1 MVANIRSTHSPT
13 FLEQWGGMKLYAAP
27 LNFRMIAEE
36 FSVPTDFSQEVLDE
50 AQAAQDRY
58 VTQRRDARDIPLV
71 TIDPKGSMDLDQA
84 VCIEAR
90 NGGYRVFYAI
100 ADVAAF
106 VEPGSALEDET
117 FRRGQTIYLPDE
129 PARLHP
135 PQLSEDKASLLA
147 DVDRPA
153 VLWTI
158 DLDSAGEV
166 EDFTVERA
174 LVRSRAR
181 LDYEG
186 VHEDLAAGRLH
197 SSIALLP
204 QVGKL
209 RQASSLHREA
219 INLRLPS
226 QSVEE
231 FEEDGQ
237 HRYELVIEPRYEVM
251 DYNSEISLL
260 TGMCAGQLMES
271 KGIGLLR
278 TLPAAT
284 REAEEEFRSEVEE
297 LGFALGEGSIT
308 EFLQGL
314 DADSPRGMAAMREA
328 QRLLRG
334 AGYVWLQDGEAEVH
348 AGIGGYYAHVTAP
361 LRRLADRFA
370 TEVCLA
376 FANEQKVPEW
386 VSARAGDLVETM
398 SSTSRLAS
406 QVDKACLN
414 LTEATVLAPWV
425 GSNFEA
431 IVVQGGAKREKARLF
446 VAQPPVFA
454 EAVGNPETGGQVTV
468 SLVKADVQ
476 TRELLFAW
484 PAD

>member
-1 MVANIRSTHSPT
+1 M
-13 FLEQWGGMKLYAAP
+13 
-27 LNFRMIAEE
+27 
-36 FSVPTDFSQEVLDE
+36 
-50 AQAAQDRY
+50 
-58 VTQRRDARDIPLV
+58 
-71 TIDPKGSMDLDQA
+71 
-84 VCIEAR
+84 
-90 NGGYRVFYAI
+90 
-100 ADVAAF
+100 
-106 VEPGSALEDET
+106 
-117 FRRGQTIYLPDE
+117 
-129 PARLHP
+129 
-135 PQLSEDKASLLA
+135 
-147 DVDRPA
+147 
-153 VLWTI
+153 
-158 DLDSAGEV
+158 
-166 EDFTVERA
+166 ERA

-219 INLRLPS
+219 INLRVPS

-314 DADSPRGMAAMREA
+314 DADSPRGMAAMQNRQA
-328 QRLLRG
+328 M
-334 AGYVWLQDGEAEVH
+334 
-348 AGIGGYYAHVTAP
+348 
-361 LRRLADRFA
+361 
-370 TEVCLA
+370 
-376 FANEQKVPEW
+376 K
-386 VSARAGDLVETM
+386 
-398 SSTSRLAS
+398 
-406 QVDKACLN
+406 K
-414 LTEATVLAPWV
+414 
-425 GSNFEA
+425 
-431 IVVQGGAKREKARLF
+431 
-446 VAQPPVFA
+446 
-454 EAVGNPETGGQVTV
+454 V
-468 SLVKADVQ
+468 SLLGQ
-476 TRELLFAW
+476 L
-484 PAD
+484 